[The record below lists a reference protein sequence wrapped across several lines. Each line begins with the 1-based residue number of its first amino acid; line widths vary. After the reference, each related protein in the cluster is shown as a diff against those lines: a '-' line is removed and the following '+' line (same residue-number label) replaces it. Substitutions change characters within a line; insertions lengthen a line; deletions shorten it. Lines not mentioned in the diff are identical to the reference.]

1 MLMTMEITYQSRS
14 SGELSSEEVK
24 PKTLTEFFIE
34 VNKGHS
40 SSPDKAT
47 ESSKQASEQKST
59 SSVEDQNMF
68 VVNIS
73 DGHQHGEKL
82 ENVCNVFSEVDIHS
96 ENEQD
101 EPKSAGIR
109 RLFSFKPIKRNPEEI
124 KESSSSQGTTVEP
137 VSDEN
142 RAQSSPSAW
151 PSLMKRANLT
161 FERLRSGTPDSMI
174 SALQRFRSKTSK
186 TSRNSSPDTPDSLKG
201 NPELPP
207 RSPDRDS
214 RIMDALGSPTLG
226 RLRALRKKLHT
237 MGRQAGTRMERLQG
251 TSSLSPSDRSRKKGS
266 AGLRQSDS
274 RQSRLH
280 NSLERWRAE
289 LQRPPAWLREH
300 FLRRRNRLS
309 QELQQENTD
318 QSQTQE
324 PTSPVSQSPPQAPRS
339 RHQVSQPPLS
349 RRQQDKDMEL
359 QMVEQSMKMD
369 EILRLPMKTYEPQ
382 FDKSNKICVVCTEDF
397 NKGETLRVLTCFHSF
412 HQGCID
418 EWLLNYCPWDN
429 LICPICKTMQYS
441 FLDPAFGNEAAQDRK
456 KK

>member
-1 MLMTMEITYQSRS
+1 MEITYQSRS
-14 SGELSSEEVK
+14 SGELSSEELK
-24 PKTLTEFFIE
+24 PETQTEFFIQINE
-34 VNKGHS
+34 GQS
-40 SSPDKAT
+40 SSTDKIT
-47 ESSKQASEQKST
+47 ESLKQASEQGST
-59 SSVEDQNMF
+59 SGVEEQNMF

-82 ENVCNVFSEVDIHS
+82 ENISDFFSEVNIHS
-96 ENEQD
+96 EEEKD

-109 RLFSFKPIKRNPEEI
+109 RLFSFNPLKRNPEEM
-124 KESSSSQGTTVEP
+124 KESSCAQGTTVQP

-142 RAQSSPSAW
+142 RAHTSPSSW
-151 PSLMKRANLT
+151 PSIMKRANLT

-186 TSRNSSPDTPDSLKG
+186 TSRNSSPDRHKR
-201 NPELPP
+201 NQELPP
-207 RSPDRDS
+207 RSPEKDS
-214 RIMDALGSPTLG
+214 GGIEALRSPTLG

-251 TSSLSPSDRSRKKGS
+251 AGSLSPSERSREKGS
-266 AGLRQSDS
+266 GGLRQSDS

-280 NSLERWRAE
+280 NSLERWRAD

-309 QELQQENTD
+309 RDLQRENTD

-324 PTSPVSQSPPQAPRS
+324 PTSPESQSPTQVPHS

-369 EILRLPMKTYEPQ
+369 EILRLPMKIYKPQ
-382 FDKSNKICVVCTEDF
+382 CDKPKEICVVCTEDF

-441 FLDPAFGNEAAQDRK
+441 FLDPAFGNEAVQDRK